1 MVARVSR
8 FKSLLTIGLLASA
21 SGCATVPDLGARPEP
36 VRAESLATAASFD
49 GGRAEWPRDEWWR
62 GFGDPQLDRLIDEGL
77 AGSPDLRA
85 AAARVR
91 AADALAQQ
99 AGASLLP
106 NAGLEA
112 SAGGQ
117 RQSQNLGIPP
127 QFVPDG
133 IRDVGRIAGSFSFDL
148 DLWGRNRAA
157 LAAAT
162 SEAEAA
168 RVDAA
173 QARLLL
179 ATNIA
184 GAYAD
189 LAGLYAQRDVAEEAV
204 RVRGATAG
212 LTQRRVDNGLD
223 TRGELRQA
231 ESRVPA
237 ARADLAGI
245 DESIA
250 LTRNRI
256 AALIGAGPDR
266 GLAVARPRLSP
277 RADGL
282 PDRLALDLVGRRPD
296 IVAARLRT
304 EASAS
309 RIRQARAAFYP
320 NVNLTALVGLQ
331 SLGLDRL
338 VESGSTIASF
348 GPALTL
354 PIFEGG
360 QLRGQYRGARAQYDE
375 AVARYDAT
383 LVGAVREVADAVA
396 SLRALDTRLAEQR
409 AALAAAEEAARI
421 ARLRFEGGL
430 ANQLTALQADD
441 QLLANRRAVA
451 ELEARRLNLDIA
463 LVRALGGGF
472 QGTTQLAAGKP

>member
-1 MVARVSR
+1 MVGPVFR
-8 FKSLLTIGLLASA
+8 FKSLLTIGLIASA
-21 SGCATVPDLGARPEP
+21 SGCATVPQLGPRAVP
-36 VRAESLATAASFD
+36 VAAESLASTTSFAAPRGD
-49 GGRAEWPRDEWWR
+49 WPHDAWWT
-62 GFGDPQLDRLIDEGL
+62 GFGDPQLDQLVAEAL

-91 AADALAQQ
+91 AAEALAQQ
-99 AGASLLP
+99 AGAALLP
-106 NAGLEA
+106 SAGLEA

-133 IRDVGRIAGSFSFDL
+133 IQDVGRIAGTFSLDL

-173 QARLLL
+173 QTRLLL
-179 ATNIA
+179 ATNLA
-184 GAYAD
+184 AAYAD
-189 LAGLYAQRDVAEEAV
+189 LAGLFAQRDVAEDAV

-237 ARADLAGI
+237 ARADLAAI

-256 AALIGAGPDR
+256 AALLGAGPDR
-266 GLAVARPRLSP
+266 GLAVTRPRLSP
-277 RADGL
+277 LADGL
-282 PDRLALDLVGRRPD
+282 PDRLALDLLGRRPD

-304 EASAS
+304 EANAS

-320 NVNLTALVGLQ
+320 NINLTALIGLQ
-331 SLGLDRL
+331 SLGLDKL
-338 VESGSTIASF
+338 FQSGSTIASF

-360 QLRGQYRGARAQYDE
+360 RLQGQYRGARAQYDE
-375 AVARYDAT
+375 SVARYDAT
-383 LVGAVREVADAVA
+383 LVTALREVADAAA
-396 SLRALDTRLAEQR
+396 SLRALDSRLAEQR

-441 QLLANRRAVA
+441 QLLLNRRAVA
-451 ELEARRLNLDIA
+451 DLEARRLTLDIA

-472 QGTTQLAAGKP
+472 QAAPKLAAGN